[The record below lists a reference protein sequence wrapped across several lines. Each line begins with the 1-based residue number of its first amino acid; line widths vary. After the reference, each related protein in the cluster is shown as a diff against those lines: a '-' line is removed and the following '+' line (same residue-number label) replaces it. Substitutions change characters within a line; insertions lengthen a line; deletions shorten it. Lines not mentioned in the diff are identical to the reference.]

1 MAWGWMRA
9 MKKRVLYL
17 IEKDFAYIADTTG
30 LLYGQLSW
38 DDPQPGIIAA
48 INAHV
53 PRIARGR
60 AGDPTGIMA
69 SRL

>member
-9 MKKRVLYL
+9 MKKRALYL
-17 IEKDFAYIADTTG
+17 IETDCAHMADTTG

-60 AGDPTGIMA
+60 AGDPAGIMA